1 MECTV
6 SIFKIISAVI
16 SWFHNNNNN
25 NNSNNGNNKSFD
37 LLIVHIIFLKPWKI
51 VISLTKVAVSER

>member
-16 SWFHNNNNN
+16 SWFLNNN

>member
-16 SWFHNNNNN
+16 SWFLNNNNDN
-25 NNSNNGNNKSFD
+25 NNNGNNKSFD